1 VKYYVTIMRGARVG
15 RLLGPYDTK
24 EEADQRVPD
33 ARRLAAEADPF
44 AAFDAFGVTGMEGRE
59 YPHGKLNG
67 MLAAGT
73 AETAR
78 PEPIGSLAR
87 NPVK

>member
-1 VKYYVTIMRGARVG
+1 MKYYVTIMRGARVG

-24 EEADQRVPD
+24 EEAEQRVPD
-33 ARRLAAEADPF
+33 ARRLAAEVDPF

-59 YPHGKLNG
+59 YPPG